1 MTPWLTFLT
10 TWLKGGLHVENFS
23 NNSVLNFFFCLSFRY
38 LLVRARVKH
47 FSINFLKLWGFLLET
62 FQKSAKAEIFEKYCH
77 TEFNAFYRFDLSFSL
92 YILLNGSVYVCLY
105 VCLPAS
111 YSVFLFLCLS
121 LCLSVC
127 HRPCLSVYRSIC
139 LFAYHFLLSI
149 ALCFF

>member
-1 MTPWLTFLT
+1 MLLHVVSFIIHHSLVSEVSILRASTKMTPWLTFLT

-23 NNSVLNFFFCLSFRY
+23 NNSVLNGFFCLSFRY

-92 YILLNGSVYVCLY
+92 
-105 VCLPAS
+105 
-111 YSVFLFLCLS
+111 
-121 LCLSVC
+121 
-127 HRPCLSVYRSIC
+127 
-139 LFAYHFLLSI
+139 
-149 ALCFF
+149 